1 VQRFRPNIV
10 VGGLEA
16 YAEDDII
23 SIQDEAFTFT
33 HISACERCVI
43 INMDHE
49 TGEINSKAPLKMLNQ
64 YRRIK
69 EGYDSGVLFGS
80 YYSVNG
86 AGTLNVG
93 DSFEVN
99 V

>member
-1 VQRFRPNIV
+1 MKPKAVARLQLHRH
-10 VGGLEA
+10 
-16 YAEDDII
+16 DD
-23 SIQDEAFTFT
+23 SNFFGEHNCEQ
-33 HISACERCVI
+33 SA
-43 INMDHE
+43 MH
-49 TGEINSKAPLKMLNQ
+49 Q

-69 EGYDSGVLFGS
+69 NGYDSGVLFGS